1 MEDLTD
7 TAINQAVYN
16 GKIIGLPHWE
26 ASVSGTIYNKEI
38 FRKYH
43 LEVPRTQEEFLQ
55 TCETL
60 KNHGV
65 IPLYMP
71 GKEISMLLY
80 QFPLDSVVEDISVL
94 EGLNDG
100 SLGYA
105 DIPQMEQIVM
115 WYRIMAE
122 KEYLG
127 DNYMEDDWNGM
138 NEAMES
144 GRYAMML
151 CWDTWLYTDFE
162 GDASR
167 FGLMPAFMGVPE
179 EGTFEG
185 PNLGMFL
192 VNKNSERLDAALN
205 FITFLADPYNYNA
218 AFEGIYTAPVFK
230 NQIASI
236 STPQYLEAE
245 SVIERHFHDSI
256 AWLRIRGFSQM
267 DASCILEFMESG
279 SGMTAQDC
287 LRNMDRLRA
296 ERMQENP
303 VR

>member
-1 MEDLTD
+1 M
-7 TAINQAVYN
+7 
-16 GKIIGLPHWE
+16 
-26 ASVSGTIYNKEI
+26 
-38 FRKYH
+38 
-43 LEVPRTQEEFLQ
+43 
-55 TCETL
+55 
-60 KNHGV
+60 
-65 IPLYMP
+65 
-71 GKEISMLLY
+71 
-80 QFPLDSVVEDISVL
+80 
-94 EGLNDG
+94 
-100 SLGYA
+100 
-105 DIPQMEQIVM
+105 
-115 WYRIMAE
+115 
-122 KEYLG
+122 
-127 DNYMEDDWNGM
+127 
-138 NEAMES
+138 
-144 GRYAMML
+144 
-151 CWDTWLYTDFE
+151 
-162 GDASR
+162 ASR
-167 FGLMPAFMGVPE
+167 FGLMPAFMGVPQ